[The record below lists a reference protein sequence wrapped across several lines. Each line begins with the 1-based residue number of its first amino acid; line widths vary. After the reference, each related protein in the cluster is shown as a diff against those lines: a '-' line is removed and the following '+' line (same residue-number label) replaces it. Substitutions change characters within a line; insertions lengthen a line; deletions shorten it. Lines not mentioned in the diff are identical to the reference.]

1 MKFRCGG
8 QAGQQGFCRY
18 GTADFGLINRRIK
31 ARAHLS
37 PRESNLVSLVLF
49 WRIWNVAFENM
60 RPLSFGRGFIH
71 GEKKFIN
78 GPERNVQHVQYSS
91 DATENHRLNDVGVV
105 HRPEQLFSLKES
117 KKAVYG
123 ALDAWVA
130 WEQNFPLGPLRQT
143 LTMLEKQH
151 QWHRIV
157 QVIKWMLSKGQGTT
171 MGTYEQLIRALDKD
185 ERAKEAHVFWEKRIG
200 HDLHSV
206 PWRLCELMISIYYRN
221 NMLEHGV
228 KLFKDLE
235 AFGRKPPNGS
245 IIQKIAGSY
254 EMLGLFDEQ
263 KKVLEKYDDLVN
275 ELSKVSSKRRGK
287 CSTAKNKKVCIFPF
301 NRLFADQ
308 KFSYFF
314 VAS

>member
-1 MKFRCGG
+1 MLTTMF
-8 QAGQQGFCRY
+8 
-18 GTADFGLINRRIK
+18 
-31 ARAHLS
+31 H
-37 PRESNLVSLVLF
+37 PRTRFNLLATRF
-49 WRIWNVAFENM
+49 WNVAFENM

-71 GEKKFIN
+71 GEKKFIY

-91 DATENHRLNDVGVV
+91 DTTENHRLNDVGVV
-105 HRPEQLFSLKES
+105 HRPEVGGNISKRDKTKILLNILSSLKES

-130 WEQNFPLGPLRQT
+130 WEQNFPLVPLRQT

-245 IIQKIAGSY
+245 IIQKIADSY
-254 EMLGLFDEQ
+254 ELLGLFDEQ

-287 CSTAKNKKVCIFPF
+287 CSTAKNKKNV
-301 NRLFADQ
+301 
-308 KFSYFF
+308 
-314 VAS
+314 